1 MLRRVLKAIGIKGMR
16 GNATR
21 NQHFLPRVEQKLNAL
36 NPGSTSGKFRI
47 YPFRLVNRETYE
59 IALENPRGHS
69 IDATLSMLDLFSFDV
84 PGGRQL
90 RMSLEGLFQKYEVN
104 VESYTKSLLQKLA
117 TRGADIK
124 TEIIDLFA
132 AKLLNFIRNPF
143 CIEKV
148 LNSFPSVT
156 SYEPT
161 DLELLATYRKIA
173 TGRKPH
179 QAYLCGQLGIS
190 DRTYIEWLRLLF
202 ILLAPT
208 AGDRPNLFESVIKG
222 LMEDRATQVAA
233 FISVYDEDRCLL
245 SDRGFSQPIPDGAHM
260 AMSFNLCSNAF
271 IDYIFADAAKLVE
284 GRASPEFLSYALSNW
299 KRRPQATINVTMT
312 RNNRD
317 MLARYNRRVIEQC
330 YERVYCSAK
339 TGIVLH

>member
-1 MLRRVLKAIGIKGMR
+1 MR

-47 YPFRLVNRETYE
+47 YSFRLVNRQTYE
-59 IALENPRGHS
+59 IALENPGGRS

-84 PGGRQL
+84 PGGGRL
-90 RMSLEGLFQKYEVN
+90 RVNLEELFHKYEVN
-104 VESYTKSLLQKLA
+104 VESHTRGLVAKLA
-117 TRGADIK
+117 VRDADIK
-124 TEIIDLFA
+124 AEIIDLFA

-148 LNSFPSVT
+148 LNSFPGVA

-161 DLELLATYRKIA
+161 DPELLATYRKIV

-179 QAYLCGQLGIS
+179 QAHLCAQLGIS
-190 DRTYIEWLRLLF
+190 DQTYVEWLRLLF
-202 ILLAPT
+202 ILLMHT
-208 AGDRPNLFESVIKG
+208 GSDRPNLFEGLIKG
-222 LMEDRATQVAA
+222 LMENRTTQAAA
-233 FISVYDEDRCLL
+233 FVWAYDDDHCLL
-245 SDRGFSQPIPDGAHM
+245 SDRGFSQPIPDGVHM
-260 AMSFNLCSNAF
+260 AMSFNLCSTAF
-271 IDYIFADAAKLVE
+271 VDYIFADAAALVQ
-284 GRASPEFLSYALSNW
+284 GRASPGFVANALDAW
-299 KRRPQATINVTMT
+299 KQRPQATINVTMT

-339 TGIVLH
+339 TGLVLP